1 LDPDT
6 TYYTRGHTLPRSV
19 HPAYQ
24 QPRCSDAA
32 TPDDRLPERQTCPM
46 PYHSEP
52 GVDRVEH
59 SGNAGS
65 KFYVVCP
72 GRVQGTYVSE

>member
-1 LDPDT
+1 
-6 TYYTRGHTLPRSV
+6 V
-19 HPAYQ
+19 
-24 QPRCSDAA
+24 
-32 TPDDRLPERQTCPM
+32 RLTCPM
-46 PYHSEP
+46 PYHEEP
-52 GVDRVEH
+52 GVDRIEH